1 MVVNTD
7 EIEEDKPKLGRV
19 TVRMTMGVGIPNRTF
34 NIENV
39 SLCAS
44 YEENLVVHEVV
55 EGGKIIHRF
64 NQDNILMYE
73 EFVPEKSN

>member
-1 MVVNTD
+1 MVVDTE

-19 TVRMTMGVGIPNRTF
+19 TVIMSMGVGQNNYKF

-44 YEENLVVHEVV
+44 YEENMVVHEVV